1 MKIKTLTA
9 MLANCFLLSNLAVA
23 NETIAPTV
31 SVQEKNPCQEK
42 SFWETNFPKGQFS
55 GFYSQMT
62 NEVISSAQFQF
73 ANQYFDGSVFK
84 KDLSRALDLYQ
95 RAHARGNHQASSKLG
110 LMHRYG
116 LSIDKDY
123 QKAFTY
129 YQSVADHNPEAQFN
143 LGLMHRYGIGTAM
156 DHKKAFAYFKQASG
170 LQVVSANNCQVEL
183 QGMVE
188 AQYQLGQMYHYG
200 KGSNVISNRLWCGI
214 KPQLSKD

>member
-9 MLANCFLLSNLAVA
+9 MLAHGFLLSNLAVA

-62 NEVISSAQFQF
+62 NEVISTAQFQF

-129 YQSVADHNPEAQFN
+129 YQSVADHNP
-143 LGLMHRYGIGTAM
+143 
-156 DHKKAFAYFKQASG
+156 
-170 LQVVSANNCQVEL
+170 
-183 QGMVE
+183 
-188 AQYQLGQMYHYG
+188 
-200 KGSNVISNRLWCGI
+200 
-214 KPQLSKD
+214 